1 VAEITLVIGADAS
14 WAGQQRGKIRS
25 VVVSRD
31 AGSVTHLMVEPDG
44 RQGLGRLVP
53 FELADAATGDIWLR
67 CTEEEFEKLPSAEET
82 GFVPGTVGFGNS
94 GPAQLLP
101 ENWSAAE
108 DSHVD
113 GAGIPGTSQTETV
126 DIVPDLIGEQ
136 ESEVQRGEHVHATDG
151 DVGRLYG
158 FSIDP
163 GTGQVTH
170 LLLKEHLPAGK
181 TVAIPFAK
189 VAQFDDGIQLSITRQ
204 EVKDLPAA
212 GR

>member
-1 VAEITLVIGADAS
+1 MAEITLVIGANAS

-53 FELADAATGDIWLR
+53 FELADAATDDIWLR

-82 GFVPGTVGFGNS
+82 GFVPGTLGFGKS
-94 GPAQLLP
+94 GPAQVLP

-108 DSHVD
+108 DSRVD
-113 GAGIPGTSQTETV
+113 GAGVPGTSLTETV

-158 FSIDP
+158 FSVDP

-170 LLLKEHLPAGK
+170 LLLKEHRPAGK

-189 VAQFDDGIQLSITRQ
+189 VARFDDGIQLSITRQ
-204 EVKDLPAA
+204 EAKDLPAA